1 LAVKRKGA
9 FGNQVHGHCER
20 RFSLILSQVS
30 CQAEIPV
37 LVRFLCPYIYGIVV
51 GGKKKQVLEVLRMA
65 MDDSLHA

>member
-1 LAVKRKGA
+1 
-9 FGNQVHGHCER
+9 
-20 RFSLILSQVS
+20 LILSQVS
-30 CQAEIPV
+30 RQAEIPV